1 MAGKK
6 LDNRDYIS
14 EVDRMKENNQLLAE
28 KIYEIENAHWKQ
40 IKEWR
45 QNDVTKWKITD
56 KIYVEVSDD
65 CMCWHLWK
73 YDDGK
78 CEYGFFKVVPKMHY
92 DKNTIEEMLN
102 AQHWVWI

>member
-1 MAGKK
+1 
-6 LDNRDYIS
+6 
-14 EVDRMKENNQLLAE
+14 MKNNNQLLAE

-45 QNDVTKWKITD
+45 QNNITKWKITD
-56 KIYVEVSDD
+56 KIYMELSDD
-65 CMCWHLWK
+65 CMCWYLWQ

-78 CEYGFFKVVPKMHY
+78 CDYGFFKVVPKVHC
-92 DKNTIEEMLN
+92 DKKTIEEILN